1 MGQLRFRLA
10 TYSYQFSAR
19 FIPIFAL
26 YGLML
31 SDRFS
36 LTVLQITSLFCYWFI
51 IQLAS
56 EIPTGLYA
64 DKYSPKLALFM
75 GSLLKSGCLGVWFA
89 TTSFAG
95 AIIGFTL
102 LGVGGAFS
110 SGAFESYL
118 YTSIQKGGKV
128 SHYAKISGLLQSVG
142 SISVLSSYLLASLLG
157 VNYGS
162 ILLAST
168 LSSCVSLLAVAFLP
182 KIESPMQNKLTIKDA
197 KLAFKYVAHSK
208 VRAYLVLSG
217 ALIGSTA
224 AAGAEVVQFYYRS
237 VGVSTSWVP
246 VIMAIGFS
254 VSAVLLTHAHKF
266 EQRKPKFKFMLALYA
281 GLILIFSS
289 FGNIGYALAGAL
301 VYFRLMGVFSFL
313 INVELQHATNKIYRT
328 TVLSI
333 SSFVTGYISLIIFL
347 LYGLVSLWAG
357 SIWSFRMIASITVFF
372 TIFCIYP
379 KGVQKFSM

>member
-102 LGVGGAFS
+102 LGVGGAF
-110 SGAFESYL
+110 
-118 YTSIQKGGKV
+118 
-128 SHYAKISGLLQSVG
+128 
-142 SISVLSSYLLASLLG
+142 
-157 VNYGS
+157 
-162 ILLAST
+162 
-168 LSSCVSLLAVAFLP
+168 
-182 KIESPMQNKLTIKDA
+182 
-197 KLAFKYVAHSK
+197 
-208 VRAYLVLSG
+208 
-217 ALIGSTA
+217 
-224 AAGAEVVQFYYRS
+224 
-237 VGVSTSWVP
+237 
-246 VIMAIGFS
+246 
-254 VSAVLLTHAHKF
+254 
-266 EQRKPKFKFMLALYA
+266 
-281 GLILIFSS
+281 
-289 FGNIGYALAGAL
+289 
-301 VYFRLMGVFSFL
+301 
-313 INVELQHATNKIYRT
+313 
-328 TVLSI
+328 
-333 SSFVTGYISLIIFL
+333 
-347 LYGLVSLWAG
+347 
-357 SIWSFRMIASITVFF
+357 
-372 TIFCIYP
+372 
-379 KGVQKFSM
+379 